1 MKFLTFSVL
10 LLFFGLNMTS
20 CTSEYQ
26 ERLEEAKELKEQ
38 MTLIEESNFSSPDQH
53 LVSEIREIEQQIFF
67 LAKLSGNE
75 DTFLMEIFGELQ

>member
-1 MKFLTFSVL
+1 M
-10 LLFFGLNMTS
+10 NS

-38 MTLIEESNFSSPDQH
+38 MTLIEESNFSAPDQH
-53 LVSEIREIEQQIFF
+53 LVSEIQEIEQQIFF

-75 DTFLMEIFGELQ
+75 DTFLTEIFGELQ